1 MLRCLKAAVVL
12 VSLLAVPRTS
22 FAQATASIVGTAKD
36 ASGAVLPGVVV
47 EASSPAL
54 IEKTRSVV
62 TSGTGQYSIE
72 NLRPG
77 TYTVTFTLTGFSVVK
92 REGIEL
98 TGSFIATVNADM
110 KIGQVAETITVS
122 GEAPVVDV
130 TSARTQEVIS
140 GETVSALP
148 TSRQYGG
155 LIALVPAINVQGN
168 DVGGAQGGIFNV
180 FQVHGGRRNEGQVQV
195 DGMSAGYQG
204 MGVSSYVTEIGNAQE
219 VVFSLSG
226 GLGEAVTGGPQMN
239 IIGKQGGNRFAGS
252 FFINGTG
259 SGLQG
264 TNLTPELQAQG
275 LTTAQSLAK
284 AWDINPAYG
293 GPIVRD
299 KLWFFGTY
307 RYQSND
313 QNVASMWVNL
323 NAGDNTKWTYL
334 PADGKNGRPLQVPID
349 DGRWKNGSLRLTWQ
363 ATPRNKFNFWSDLQE
378 ICQHCIQGGSS
389 SGQTFSATIASPE
402 ALQRVENRPNS
413 MTQIGWTSPVTT
425 KLLLE
430 VNGQL
435 GPYFWWG
442 GRQKN
447 SYDATTIPV
456 NETAGL
462 IPNLNYRS
470 SDWSDHTGFT
480 NILQG
485 SLSYVTGSHS
495 AKFGVRYMANDS
507 TFPKNY
513 YNNAQLHYQFTN
525 GVPNQFTMYADQAS
539 QQQQHQGMT
548 ALYAQDRWTAGRL
561 TLQGGLRFERLVDHF
576 AQQQMGPNIFLPTAV
591 VFPAQ
596 DGPLDHKDL
605 QPRIGATYDV
615 FGNGKTAVKFFLGE
629 YVTTVNTVD
638 EWINFSPAGLGHFV
652 SSDSRN
658 WTDANHDF
666 VPNCNLLDP
675 SDQNDPNLPGYNPA
689 KDSCGPGNP
698 FFGKSISPLTVDPAA
713 TTGWNTREHSWDL
726 SAGITQQLAARVSV
740 DVTYNRRS
748 WGNIATTINRALK
761 PTDFNP
767 FTYTTPK
774 DPKLPGGGGY
784 TLTFEEIAPAKFNQ
798 YDNLYTLAD
807 NAGGIINRYNGVD
820 LAVNARLRQGLTVQ
834 GGFSTGNVI
843 EDDCGLAA
851 QHPDVYISS
860 IGALGGGS
868 LGFGSPFIG
877 GIAQIPQSF
886 CHRESGW
893 QTNVKGLASYNVPKI
908 DVLVSGTFHSLPY
921 PGGNFP
927 SITNQSLGG
936 QAFLLFNETSL
947 TRPFSGV
954 DAVQFFNIVKPG
966 TVQYFDRL
974 NGVDLR
980 FGKIL
985 KYGRTKTLVAV
996 DIFNITNSN
1005 AIDVYQQTYGPTIL
1019 TPQSTYLN
1027 PLSITQARFFK
1038 ISAQFDF

>member
-1 MLRCLKAAVVL
+1 MLRRLKAIVLFSLVVP
-12 VSLLAVPRTS
+12 ATAY
-22 FAQATASIVGTAKD
+22 AQASIVGTARD
-36 ASGAVLPGVVV
+36 PSGAVLPGVTV

-62 TSGTGQYSIE
+62 TGGTGQYSIE

-77 TYTVTFTLTGFSVVK
+77 TYTVTFTLTGFAPVK

-98 TGSFIATVNADM
+98 TGTFVATVNADL
-110 KIGQVAETITVS
+110 KVGGVAETVTVS

-140 GETVSALP
+140 GATVSALP

-155 LIALVPAINVQGN
+155 LVALVPAINVQGN

-180 FQVHGGRRNEGQVQV
+180 FQVHGGRRNEGQVQI

-219 VVFSLSG
+219 VVFTLAG
-226 GLGEAVTGGPQMN
+226 GLGEANTGGPQMN

-264 TNLTPELQAQG
+264 TNLTPALQAQG
-275 LTTAQSLAK
+275 LTTPQSLAK
-284 AWDINPAYG
+284 AWDVNPAFG

-323 NAGDNTKWTYL
+323 NAGDNSKWTYL
-334 PADGKNGRPLQVPID
+334 PADGKNGRPLEVPID

-363 ATPRNKFNFWSDLQE
+363 PTPRNKLNFWSDLQE

-389 SGQTFSATIASPE
+389 SGLTFSGTIASPE

-413 MTQIGWTSPVTT
+413 MSQIGWSSPLTS
-425 KLLLE
+425 KWLLE
-430 VNGQL
+430 ATAQL

-442 GRQKN
+442 GTQKN
-447 SYDATTIPV
+447 AYDPTTIPV
-456 NETAGL
+456 METAGV
-462 IPNLNYRS
+462 IPGLNYRS
-470 SDWSDHTGFT
+470 SDWSNHTGFT

-485 SLSYVTGSHS
+485 SASYVTGSHS

-513 YNNAQLHYQFTN
+513 YNNSQLHYGLTN
-525 GVPNQFTMYADQAS
+525 GVPYQFTMYADQGS
-539 QQQQHQGMT
+539 SQQQHQGMT

-576 AQQQMGPNIFLPTAV
+576 DRQQMGPNRFLPTAV

-596 DGPLDHKDL
+596 DGPLNHKDL
-605 QPRIGATYDV
+605 QPRFGAAYDV

-629 YVTTVNTVD
+629 YVTTTNTID
-638 EWINFSPAGLGHFV
+638 EWINYSPAGLGHFV
-652 SSDSRN
+652 SQDTRT
-658 WTDANHDF
+658 WTDANSDY
-666 VPNCNLLDP
+666 VVNCNLLDP
-675 SDQNDPNLPGYNPA
+675 AANGE
-689 KDSCGPGNP
+689 CGPGNP
-698 FFGKSISPLTVDPAA
+698 FFGKYVSPLTLDPAA

-726 SAGITQQLAARVSV
+726 SASLSQQIAPRVSLEV
-740 DVTYNRRS
+740 SYNRRS
-748 WGNIATTINRALK
+748 WGNIPTTINRALK
-761 PTDFNP
+761 PADFNSFVYNVP
-767 FTYTTPK
+767 QN
-774 DPKLPGGGGY
+774 PKLPAGGGY
-784 TLTFEEIAPAKFNQ
+784 ALTFEEIAPAKYNQ
-798 YDNLYTLAD
+798 FDNLFTLAD
-807 NAGGIINRYNGVD
+807 NAGGITNRYNGVD
-820 LAVNARLRQGLTVQ
+820 LSVNARLPQGLTIQ

-843 EDDCGLAA
+843 EDECGLAA

-860 IGALGGGS
+860 IINGGS

-877 GIAQIPQSF
+877 GLAQIPQSF

-893 QTNVKGLASYNVPKI
+893 QTNVKGLASYTVPKI

-921 PGGNFP
+921 PGDNFP
-927 SITNQSLGG
+927 SIISQSLGG
-936 QAFLLFNETSL
+936 TAFVLFPETSL
-947 TRPFSGV
+947 GRPFSG
-954 DAVQFFNIVKPG
+954 AAPVQFLNIVKPG
-966 TVQYFDRL
+966 TVYGNRL
-974 NGVDLR
+974 NGLDLR

-985 KYGRTKTLVAV
+985 RYSRTKTLVAV
-996 DIFNITNSN
+996 DIFNVTNSN
-1005 AIDVYQQTYGPTIL
+1005 AIDVYQQTYSPTL
-1019 TPQSTYLN
+1019 LSPQSTYLN

-1038 ISAQFDF
+1038 IGVQFDF